1 MKKIRKILIRG
12 SEGRVNYFS
21 DLMDYRYVLFAL
33 IQRDVT
39 VRYKQTLLG
48 ILWVLI
54 QPLSTMLIFTLV
66 FGKIV
71 GLTSG
76 FNVPYAVAVFAGIL
90 PWQFFSGSL
99 ISSTNSIVNNANLV
113 SKVFFPRVIIPVAT
127 ICATL
132 FDLLIGFSML
142 GIMMLLA
149 QVPLTTN
156 ILFLPIFIAQVF
168 ILSVGLGLIL
178 AGLNVKYRDISQI
191 TPFLLQLGLY
201 ASPIAYD
208 VSIVPEKW
216 RFLYFLNPM
225 AGIIEGFKWALFG
238 SGEYQYKFGLIMS
251 AVITVII
258 FYMAMYFFKKMES
271 DFADSI

>member
-1 MKKIRKILIRG
+1 MKKNRTILIRG

-21 DLMDYRYVLFAL
+21 DLMNYKYLLFAL
-33 IQRDVT
+33 IQRDIT

-48 ILWVLI
+48 IVWVLI
-54 QPLSTMLIFTLV
+54 QPLATMLILTVV
-66 FGKIV
+66 FGKIA

-76 FNVPYAVAVFAGIL
+76 FGVPYAVVVFAAIL

-99 ISSTNSIVNNANLV
+99 ISSTNSIVNNGNLV
-113 SKVFFPRVIIPVAT
+113 SKVFFPRVIIPVAA

-132 FDLLIGFSML
+132 VDLLIGFSML
-142 GIMMLLA
+142 GIMMFLA
-149 QVPLTTN
+149 KVPLTSN
-156 ILFLPIFIAQVF
+156 ILYVPIFIALVF
-168 ILSVGLGLIL
+168 MLSVGLGLML
-178 AGLNVKYRDISQI
+178 TGLNVKYRDISHI

-201 ASPIAYD
+201 ASPIAYS

-225 AGIIEGFKWALFG
+225 AGIIEGFKWALLG
-238 SGEYQYKFGLIMS
+238 SGEYQYKFGLIMG
-251 AVITVII
+251 ATITVII
-258 FYMAMYFFKKMES
+258 FYMGIYSFKKMES